1 MAANMA
7 KILGQDR
14 RGTKQ
19 PTVRI
24 PKVNGAGTKT
34 RQKTAGPPVKT
45 GEARIQEIREN
56 QIKHIE
62 SIAEAPGEDSFD
74 KDEEDDERSMFARNR
89 AATLVDIEMEGDEE
103 LNEFE
108 DQMHETYT
116 NMYGAGKKKP
126 TGNSLDKSD
135 SLD

>member
-19 PTVRI
+19 PTARLA
-24 PKVNGAGTKT
+24 KVGGVVKT
-34 RQKTAGPPVKT
+34 RQKTVGPPVKT
-45 GEARIQEIREN
+45 GEAKMQEIREN

-62 SIAEAPGEDSFD
+62 SIAEAAGEDSFD
-74 KDEEDDERSMFARNR
+74 KDESDDERSMFARNR

-126 TGNSLDKSD
+126 TGNSLDRSD